1 MRLRN
6 AITICAA
13 GLSLAATPVLAQ
25 TTPTRASAQLAQP
38 SFQEDESEA
47 SDGFNVR
54 ALIFIAVVVVVVV
67 IALTVDDDGSSTS
80 P

>member
-1 MRLRN
+1 MRLRK

-25 TTPTRASAQLAQP
+25 TTQTRASAPLAQP
-38 SFQEDESEA
+38 SFQEEDGEA
-47 SDGFNVR
+47 SDGFDVR

-67 IALTVDDDGSSTS
+67 IALTGDDDEGSTS